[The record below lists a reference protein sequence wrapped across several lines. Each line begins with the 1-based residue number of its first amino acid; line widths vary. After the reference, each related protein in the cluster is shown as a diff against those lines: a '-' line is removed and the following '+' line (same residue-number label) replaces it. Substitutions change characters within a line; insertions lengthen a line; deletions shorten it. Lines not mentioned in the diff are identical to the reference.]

1 MDDQN
6 QRPVLFMAGGTGGH
20 VFPALACASAL
31 QMRGIPVH
39 WLGTLNGLEAKVIPQ
54 AGINISYI
62 NVTGLRGK
70 GIFTRLLA
78 PFRLLQA
85 VYQAAWIMWQF
96 KPRAVLG
103 MGGFASGPGGLVAWL
118 FGIPLYI
125 HEQNAKPGLTN
136 RILSKFS
143 EQVMQAFPNTFP
155 EKTNAL
161 TTGNPLRFD
170 IIQLPKVHQRHTP
183 LRLLVVGGSLGAKVF
198 NDTLPESL
206 KQLDFELQLWH
217 QTGRHS
223 STERREGDIGA
234 QDRIEPFINDMSAA
248 YEWADLVI
256 CRAGAMTVSEL
267 AQVGLPS
274 VLIPYPHAVDDH
286 QTYNAAYLVDAG
298 AAVLLP
304 QTELNA
310 EKLAEILNELGND
323 AERLA
328 TMSKAAHSC
337 ARPEAVDKVVE
348 VCLSRDD

>member
-1 MDDQN
+1 MDNND

-20 VFPALACASAL
+20 VFPALACATAL
-31 QMRGIPVH
+31 KIRGVPVH

-70 GIFTRLLA
+70 GILTRLLA

-136 RILSKFS
+136 RILSKLS
-143 EQVMQAFPNTFP
+143 LQVMQAFPDTFP
-155 EKTNAL
+155 AKVNAI

-170 IIQLPKVHQRHTP
+170 IIKLPKVYQPQTP
-183 LRLLVVGGSLGAKVF
+183 LRLLIIGGSLGASIF
-198 NDTLPESL
+198 NETLPKTLE
-206 KQLDFELQLWH
+206 QLNFKVQIWH

-223 STERREGDIGA
+223 STKRRAGEVGK

-248 YEWADLVI
+248 YDWADLVI

-274 VLIPYPHAVDDH
+274 ILVPYPHAVDDH
-286 QTYNAAYLVDAG
+286 QTHNAAYLV
-298 AAVLLP
+298 AAEAAILLP
-304 QTELNA
+304 QTQLNPT
-310 EKLAEILNELGND
+310 KLAEILNQLGND
-323 AERLA
+323 SPRLTQMAE
-328 TMSKAAHSC
+328 AARGC
-337 ARPEAVDKVVE
+337 AKPDAVDKVLE
-348 VCLSRDD
+348 ICLYSED